1 MSNMSK
7 SNRNGNLWLSPLL
20 EDDPARDGPRIPN
33 TGHRS
38 AHHGLVATC
47 EDALQGT
54 YMVEASS
61 GAHWLVAKGA
71 DDNFDIISRPDQTTG
86 VPSDG
91 RIIAAVKVYITRNE
105 R

>member
-1 MSNMSK
+1 MSK
-7 SNRNGNLWLSPLL
+7 RNRSGNLWLSPLL
-20 EDDPARDGPRIPN
+20 EDDPSRDGPNIPN
-33 TGHRS
+33 TEHRS

-47 EDALQGT
+47 EDTLQGT

-71 DDNFDIISRPDQTTG
+71 DDNFDIVSRPDQTTG
-86 VPSDG
+86 GPGDS
-91 RIIAAVKVYITRNE
+91 RIIAAVKVYIKRNE